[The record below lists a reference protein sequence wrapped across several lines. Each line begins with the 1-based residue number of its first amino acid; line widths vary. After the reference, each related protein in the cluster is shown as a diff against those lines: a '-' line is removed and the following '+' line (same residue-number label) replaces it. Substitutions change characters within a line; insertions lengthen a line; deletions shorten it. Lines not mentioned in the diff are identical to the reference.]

1 MEKKKPGKK
10 SDRKEEKEQEFSGDL
25 FDNKNSTIDE
35 ADSDGSGSA
44 FEETER
50 VNEDNFDDLSEK

>member
-1 MEKKKPGKK
+1 MEKKKPEKK
-10 SDRKEEKEQEFSGDL
+10 LERKGEKEQEFNEDL
-25 FDNKNSTIDE
+25 FDKTSTIDE
-35 ADSDGSGSA
+35 LDSDGSGSA